1 MFNIKKIERKF
12 VLNESFCASQF
23 SINIFT
29 HGKTCPEN
37 SEYPDTL
44 TIKCYTHH
52 DIFDVVISI
61 ACFYVTTIING
72 MKGEDNPC
80 SNICIIYPKS
90 GLLYSLSC
98 IAYRPFIGI

>member
-1 MFNIKKIERKF
+1 MNHSAQANFQLTFSLMEKRVQRIVNI
-12 VLNESFCASQF
+12 Q
-23 SINIFT
+23 
-29 HGKTCPEN
+29 
-37 SEYPDTL
+37 TL

-72 MKGEDNPC
+72 MKGKDNLC
-80 SNICIIYPKS
+80 SNIYIIYPKS
-90 GLLYSLSC
+90 GLLYSLTC